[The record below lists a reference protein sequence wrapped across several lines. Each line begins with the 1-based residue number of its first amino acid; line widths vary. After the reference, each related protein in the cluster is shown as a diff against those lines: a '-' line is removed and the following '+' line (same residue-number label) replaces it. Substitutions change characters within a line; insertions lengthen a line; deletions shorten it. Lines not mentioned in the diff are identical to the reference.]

1 MLEKVLVAEDH
12 QNSSKAVTKIIEEL
26 EIPVCH
32 YVYYCDDAL
41 TRIKKELAS
50 GEPYDLLITD
60 ISFIEDHRTQHLKS
74 GVELIIEAR
83 KIQPQLKV
91 IIFSGEHRTAK
102 IQSYFKDLNVNGY
115 VQKGRTDAIELE
127 KAVKLVNK
135 GQVYMPHGI
144 REKISPSHSHQF
156 TNYDIIVLSLLAEG
170 KKLQEIP
177 DLLVKLN
184 VSPNGKSSMEKRLNH
199 IKTVLNFKKN
209 EQLIAF
215 CKDMGII

>member
-26 EIPVCH
+26 AIPLCH
-32 YVYYCDDAL
+32 YVYYCDDAF
-41 TRIKKELAS
+41 TRLKNELNS
-50 GEPYDLLITD
+50 GRPYDLLVTD
-60 ISFIEDHRTQHLKS
+60 ISFIEDHRTQQLKS
-74 GVELIIEAR
+74 GVELIIAAR
-83 KIQPQLKV
+83 EIQPQLKV
-91 IIFSGEHRTAK
+91 IIFSGEDRTAK
-102 IQSYFKDLNVNGY
+102 IQSYFKDLKVDGY

-127 KAVKLVNK
+127 KAVEAVAK
-135 GQVYMPHGI
+135 GQVYMPPGI
-144 REKISPSHSHQF
+144 REKINPSHSHQF
-156 TNYDIIVLSLLAEG
+156 TNYDVTVLSLLAEG

-184 VSPNGKSSMEKRLNH
+184 ISPSGKSSMEKRLNH
-199 IKTVLNFKKN
+199 IKTVLDFNKN